1 MLFITLNQIR
11 LSLDKCA
18 TRKYQVRVL
27 SNKTTTER
35 LQRTNTN
42 YDLLVPLSKSWDN
55 WVRNICLSYKRNRK
69 ALHSKSIFWDT
80 PRISRTSLLF
90 SIFRFS
96 SFACIQSLSYNNS
109 YVVCLPKHLTENYFH
124 SSQWVSWPIYPLG

>member
-11 LSLDKCA
+11 LSVDKCA

-96 SFACIQSLSYNNS
+96 SFACIQVFLTIIPTWCVYLSIWKKIPFIPANEYHGL
-109 YVVCLPKHLTENYFH
+109 YIL
-124 SSQWVSWPIYPLG
+124 